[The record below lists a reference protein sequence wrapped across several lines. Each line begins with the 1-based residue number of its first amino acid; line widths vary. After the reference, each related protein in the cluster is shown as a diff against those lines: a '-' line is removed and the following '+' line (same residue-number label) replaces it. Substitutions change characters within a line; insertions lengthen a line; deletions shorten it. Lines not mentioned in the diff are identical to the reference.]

1 MRKNKMKN
9 QSPIKKIVLT
19 ALFAA
24 LTCIATM
31 IIRIPTPTN
40 GYLNLGDV
48 FVLTSGLL
56 LGPLYGTLAAGIGS
70 CLADL
75 FAGYLIYVPGTL
87 IIKALTAF
95 VASLIHKLITGKK
108 EKYNLFS
115 LISACVT
122 GELFMVIGYLL
133 YEAALP
139 GINLAAA
146 LLSVPGN
153 LMQGLAGV
161 VICIPL
167 IKLLKTAKITE
178 KI

>member
-1 MRKNKMKN
+1 MKN
-9 QSPIKKIVLT
+9 NSTIKKIILT
-19 ALFAA
+19 SLFTA

-31 IIRIPTPTN
+31 IIQIPTPTN

-56 LGPLYGTLAAGIGS
+56 LGPIYGTIAAGIGS

-75 FAGYLIYVPGTL
+75 FAGYMIYVPGTF
-87 IIKALTAF
+87 IIKALTAL
-95 VASLIHKLITGKK
+95 VASIIHKILTGKR
-108 EKYNLFS
+108 EKYT
-115 LISACVT
+115 LIPLVSGCVL
-122 GELFMVIGYLL
+122 GELVMAGGYLL
-133 YEAALP
+133 YETALP
-139 GINLAAA
+139 GINFAAA

-178 KI
+178 QI